1 MRKGAYTLLDAAGGP
16 PEVLLLATGSEVALA
31 LEAHTELAKQG
42 TRARVVS
49 FPSWELFEAQ
59 PQEYRDSVLPPSVTA
74 RLSIEAGVGLGW
86 HRWVGDRGD
95 IMSIE
100 HFGASAPYKEIY
112 QHFGL
117 TVERCGGAGAAAA
130 WARRG
135 GQRRRAG
142 AGAAPAAPRGI
153 PRRTGDWI
161 LGTGIWET
169 HLCSRP
175 QSQ

>member
-1 MRKGAYTLLDAAGGP
+1 MRKGAYTLLDAAGGS

-31 LEAHTELAKQG
+31 LEAHAELAKQG

-59 PQEYRDSVLPPSVTA
+59 SQEYRDSVLPPSVTA

-117 TVERCGGAGAAAA
+117 TVGDAVARALKLLGRGGAT
-130 WARRG
+130 G
-135 GQRRRAG
+135 GGEQVPGHASG
-142 AGAAPAAPRGI
+142 SEG
-153 PRRTGDWI
+153 
-161 LGTGIWET
+161 
-169 HLCSRP
+169 HS
-175 QSQ
+175 